1 MSYANTGRLSP
12 NQYKNTEKQPDHKGS
27 ITLERSLVKQLLE
40 ESEDEVTIK
49 ISGWNRSGQYGE
61 FISLMY
67 DSYKKQEEAPAKPA
81 AKQEKANYDEG
92 DIPF

>member
-12 NQYKNTEKQPDHKGS
+12 NQYKKSDKQPDHKGS

-40 ESEDEVTIK
+40 ESEDEVVIK
-49 ISGWNRSGQYGE
+49 ISGWNRSGQYGD
-61 FISLMY
+61 FISLAY
-67 DSYKKQEEAPAKPA
+67 DSYKKQEETPKPKAPPPA
-81 AKQEKANYDEG
+81 EE